1 MSVHHLGT
9 VFAHGLQVVDLA
21 LQERYLRFQVL
32 VLLTHREKKTKTSKQ
47 TVEKREGEGYLN
59 RQQVDQLTDSFLPMV
74 LLWERER
81 VMLKKDSFLVAERG
95 GDEVLTSLPL
105 EGGRGGEAVD

>member
-1 MSVHHLGT
+1 M
-9 VFAHGLQVVDLA
+9 
-21 LQERYLRFQVL
+21 
-32 VLLTHREKKTKTSKQ
+32 
-47 TVEKREGEGYLN
+47 VE
-59 RQQVDQLTDSFLPMV
+59 QLTVSFLPMV